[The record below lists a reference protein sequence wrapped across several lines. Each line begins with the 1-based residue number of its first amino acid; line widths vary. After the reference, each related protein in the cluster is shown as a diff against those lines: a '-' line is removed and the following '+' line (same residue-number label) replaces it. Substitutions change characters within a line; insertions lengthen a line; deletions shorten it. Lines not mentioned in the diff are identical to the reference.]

1 MLHWVTVQSWLLL
14 CHPSHTSKVVFRYGD
29 FGALVPLKLHAL
41 GCTIGTAEL
50 SIIIL
55 LLCCALCRSGK
66 ALGYAEHHKSWTH
79 DVFFGWNAAVLNTG
93 SVAVGDA
100 VNPVMK

>member
-1 MLHWVTVQSWLLL
+1 MQNS
-14 CHPSHTSKVVFRYGD
+14 PYN
-29 FGALVPLKLHAL
+29 AP
-41 GCTIGTAEL
+41 
-50 SIIIL
+50 

-100 VNPVMK
+100 VNPFMK